1 MKKILLLFAAIG
13 ALTLSSCSSDDDFSD
28 NSYVDNDTVATVTE
42 TTISFNN
49 GNSFSKLVNLDNVY
63 PLDMVL
69 VYRQG
74 YDAIANTNV
83 WELTPRN
90 YNFDNGD
97 VIGYDFNFTQ
107 ADVLI
112 YMLGNFDL
120 SEASGTYTQNQVF
133 RIVVIP
139 GSANGVGKMAAKADF
154 KDYNAV
160 IKAYGIDESNVIK
173 K

>member
-1 MKKILLLFAAIG
+1 MKKILLLLVAFSSVM
-13 ALTLSSCSSDDDFSD
+13 LTSCNNDDD
-28 NSYVDNDTVATVTE
+28 VDRDTVATVAQR
-42 TTISFNN
+42 TISFNS
-49 GNSFSKLVNLDNVY
+49 GNDFSQLITTNTY
-63 PLDMVL
+63 PDDMVL

-112 YMLGNFDL
+112 YMVANFNL
-120 SEASGTYTQNQVF
+120 AEASNSYTQNQVF
-133 RIVVIP
+133 RIVIIP
-139 GSANGVGKMAAKADF
+139 GFTNGNGKVAPKADF
-154 KDYNAV
+154 KDYKAV
-160 IKAYGIDESNVIK
+160 IKAYGIDESKIIK
-173 K
+173 Q

>member
-1 MKKILLLFAAIG
+1 MKKILLLFAAMG
-13 ALTLSSCSSDDDFSD
+13 ALTLTSCTNDDDIDSGG
-28 NSYVDNDTVATVTE
+28 YVDNDTVARVIQ
-42 TTISFNN
+42 TTQSFNS
-49 GNSFSKLVNLDNVY
+49 GNDFARLIDIDNMF
-63 PLDMVL
+63 PEDMVL

-74 YDAIANTNV
+74 YDATANSNV

-112 YMLGNFDL
+112 YMVANFNL
-120 SEASGTYTQNQVF
+120 SDASAAYTQNQVF
-133 RIVVIP
+133 RIVIIP
-139 GSANGVGKMAAKADF
+139 GSPNGVGKMAPKADF
-154 KDYNAV
+154 KDYKAV
-160 IKAYGIDESNVIK
+160 VKAYGIDETKIIK

>member
-1 MKKILLLFAAIG
+1 MKKILLLFVSIG
-13 ALTLSSCSSDDDFSD
+13 MLSLTSSCNNDDDA
-28 NSYVDNDTVATVTE
+28 NGSYTDNDTVARVIE
-42 TTISFNN
+42 TTQNFNS
-49 GNSFSKLVNLDNVY
+49 GNDFSTLVTVDGMY
-63 PLDMVL
+63 PYDMVL

-74 YDAIANTNV
+74 YDSVANTNV

-120 SEASGTYTQNQVF
+120 SDASGTYTQNQVF
-133 RIVVIP
+133 RIVIIP
-139 GSANGVGKMAAKADF
+139 GSENGLGKLAPKANF

-160 IKAYGIDESNVIK
+160 VKAYGIDESKIIK
-173 K
+173 Q

>member
-1 MKKILLLFAAIG
+1 MKKILLLFAAVSSLM
-13 ALTLSSCSSDDDFSD
+13 LTSCNNDDDLGSAQD
-28 NSYVDNDTVATVTE
+28 QDTVATVIE
-42 TTISFNN
+42 TTLDFNS
-49 GNSFSKLVNLDNVY
+49 GNNFAKLVNLDNTFAY
-63 PLDMVL
+63 DMVL

-74 YDAIANTNV
+74 YDAVANSNV

-97 VIGYDFNFTQ
+97 VIGYDFNFTRT
-107 ADVLI
+107 DVLI
-112 YMLGNFDL
+112 YMVSNFDL
-120 SEASGTYTQNQVF
+120 AQASGTYTANQVF

-139 GSANGVGKMAAKADF
+139 GSQNGAGKLAPKADF

-160 IKAYGIDESNVIK
+160 IKAYGIDESKIIK